1 MRTTEWHYVLKECF
15 YVDGFMQRHKNVMR
29 ELAAIQKQ
37 EVFRFDQLMQ
47 KKVQNPYT
55 GVGFGGQRVLHS
67 PSSRARINA
76 PDYSTDDALYSGG
89 EDSSMKD

>member
-1 MRTTEWHYVLKECF
+1 MKWVSVLKECCRLN
-15 YVDGFMQRHKNVMR
+15 GCMQRHKNVMR

-55 GVGFGGQRVLHS
+55 GVVGVGGQRVVQS
-67 PSSRARINA
+67 PARARINA

-89 EDSSMKD
+89 EDG